1 MIVCKF
7 GGTSV
12 ASAEQIQKVAN
23 IVKSNP
29 ARKIV
34 AVSAPGKRSGDDIKV
49 TDLLI
54 DLANAALQNENIEEK
69 LQTVVNRYKSIADG
83 LQLDHTI
90 CDVITE
96 DLRERVQ
103 GDPSNE
109 ELFID
114 SLKAAGEDNNAKL
127 IAAYF
132 NSIGMPAR
140 M

>member
-12 ASAEQIQKVAN
+12 ANAEQIQKVAN

-54 DLANAALQNENIEEK
+54 QLATAALQHEDTEDK
-69 LQTVVNRYKSIADG
+69 LLIVVDRFRAIADG
-83 LQLDHTI
+83 L
-90 CDVITE
+90 
-96 DLRERVQ
+96 
-103 GDPSNE
+103 G
-109 ELFID
+109 
-114 SLKAAGEDNNAKL
+114 
-127 IAAYF
+127 
-132 NSIGMPAR
+132 
-140 M
+140 

>member
-34 AVSAPGKRSGDDIKV
+34 AVSAPGKRSGDDMKV

-54 DLANAALQNENIEEK
+54 NLAMAALKNEDVEGLANAMKNMMDNYSKYDREAISNDATRKFSYEVIAEKYLQVYKQLIEK
-69 LQTVVNRYKSIADG
+69 
-83 LQLDHTI
+83 
-90 CDVITE
+90 
-96 DLRERVQ
+96 
-103 GDPSNE
+103 
-109 ELFID
+109 
-114 SLKAAGEDNNAKL
+114 
-127 IAAYF
+127 
-132 NSIGMPAR
+132 NSK
-140 M
+140 